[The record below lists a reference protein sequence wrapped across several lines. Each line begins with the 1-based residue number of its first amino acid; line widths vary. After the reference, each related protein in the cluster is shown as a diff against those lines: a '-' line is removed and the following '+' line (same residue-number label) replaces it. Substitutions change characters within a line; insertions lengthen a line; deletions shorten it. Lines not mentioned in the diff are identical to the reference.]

1 MDAVVSER
9 GLGLIIGLPDRDENG
24 YTNTALGLGEVDG
37 SYAKRH
43 LVPFGEYV
51 PLEHW
56 LRGVIAFFDLPMSRN
71 QPGPWYASATQLQ
84 KGSRCHSPFATKL
97 PTRTWC
103 EARLRGLWR
112 L

>member
-9 GLGLIIGLPDRDENG
+9 GQGLIIGLPDRDENG

-51 PLEHW
+51 PLEQW
-56 LRGVIAFFDLPMSRN
+56 LRGVIAFSICPCLVTSR
-71 QPGPWYASATQLQ
+71 ASATSATSS
-84 KGSRCHSPFATKL
+84 KDSRCHSPFAMKL
-97 PTRTWC
+97 PTRTWY
-103 EARLRGLWR
+103 EARLRSPWR
-112 L
+112 

>member
-9 GLGLIIGLPDRDENG
+9 GQGLIIGLPDRNEND

-56 LRGVIAFFDLPMSRN
+56 LRGVISFFDLPMSRN
-71 QPGPWYASATQLQ
+71 QPGPSVQAPLSF
-84 KGSRCHSPFATKL
+84 KGQPLSLSICYEIAYPHL
-97 PTRTWC
+97 VQ
-103 EARLRGLWR
+103 ARLRSPWR
-112 L
+112 